1 MNITKKEFVAKAK
14 SDYDDL
20 VKMEKMAAKLEKKI
34 ADIRA
39 AGYKVIV
46 LGPKVKIT
54 R

>member
-1 MNITKKEFVAKAK
+1 MNITKKDFVSNAKAQ
-14 SDYDDL
+14 YNEL
-20 VKMEKMAAKLEKKI
+20 VKMEKMATKLEKKI

-39 AGYKVIV
+39 AGYKIIV